1 VPGRAEIKLQI
12 KINVMPIRKFFFSF
26 TLLLLPC
33 SFAFCQ
39 VFLQSDPIGTSRDG
53 VLVVYGSNNLNSNQ
67 RIPYNKINGSPFW
80 KDEYQQATLIDRN
93 NQVLGKVRVKLNL
106 YTNEVY
112 FLSPSGEERVA
123 AAGKVRKIIFH
134 DDDSAKKIKA
144 VFENNLPIIT
154 EANPRADNPSFVQV
168 LNSGG
173 DWQLLKLTRVL
184 FNSGD
189 SLFGTQKRYYFANL
203 VLYFLND
210 KYGQITRLRKLN
222 KDNIGELINIDSAAE
237 AWCRQNSINFKK
249 EEDIARFIDYYN
261 TREK

>member
-1 VPGRAEIKLQI
+1 ML
-12 KINVMPIRKFFFSF
+12 IRKFLFLL
-26 TLLLLPC
+26 TILLLPG
-33 SFAFCQ
+33 SLAFCQ
-39 VFLQSDPIGTSRDG
+39 VFLQSDPVGTSRDG

-67 RIPYNKINGSPFW
+67 RIPYNRINGSPFW

-93 NQVLGKVRVKLNL
+93 NQVLGKAKVKLNL

-123 AAGKVRKIIFH
+123 AAGKVRKVIFH
-134 DDDSAKKIKA
+134 DDDSVKKIKA

-154 EANPRADNPSFVQV
+154 ETNPRAENPSFVQV
-168 LNSGG
+168 FNTAG

-189 SLFGTQKRYYFANL
+189 SLFGTQKRYYFANQ

-210 KYGQITRLRKLN
+210 KYGQITKLRKLN
-222 KDNIGELINIDSAAE
+222 KDNIGELINIDAAAE

-261 TREK
+261 SRKK